1 MKAVTPIPFVRAK
14 FTDKCG
20 KPLVGGKIY
29 TYESNTTTPKVT
41 YKDPYGMTPNTN
53 PIILDIAGEADIYLH
68 GTYRIIVKDR
78 RDAVIND
85 VSKLGSWFSATLDD
99 TLNDISM
106 AFNNTI
112 QPIINN
118 AEKSFIAIEQ
128 NLNNEKN
135 QILQSLQGAIDQ
147 ALAAGAGAS
156 GWTDSLITTGILD
169 AITQRDVNRKTV
181 TTVSS
186 VDDLSSLQKWDGRTS
201 RVQDIGIYKYNAV
214 SDQWLKDIISE
225 RQIITVFSFTEMDNL
240 ANWHNRTVYLTGVGM
255 YRYNQP
261 SAKWIKTASISKRT
275 SEYNIVASSTS
286 DDNTAQI
293 YELLEEDTIFV
304 IDTTVCLNTPLLIDK
319 TLTFVCEGQG
329 MILIGDQMTEK
340 EAINVQAPLTKL
352 HDLRCDNPLKLKS
365 ATGGKQ
371 TCVSI
376 QADNV
381 TVSKSV
387 FYRML
392 HSCAVKP
399 RSVLLKEVQGTKYL
413 DNYAFEC
420 IGVGAGDNDDGSN
433 NYGEDRGDAFVC
445 WGAKAMMV
453 GNYAYAGEGEDC
465 RIAFHCEG
473 LGDFVPPENQTKFD
487 NSDYVIANNYAFGS
501 FRRHFVFEAVQRGQ
515 MSNLISDGGATWW
528 AFAFPQSHHCTV
540 NNITIRYDRKNS
552 TAGAAWKPVRGAI
565 GLLNDNSG
573 LRFNNVQIIMDDT
586 DDDAFVV
593 RDSATGKHDVQIN
606 NINIKGTRLS
616 KGFGF
621 NIIGATKLN
630 VTNFTIDNMIMA
642 FYSFGAESIKIRNGE
657 VTGADYLLNAAN
669 SINFNAKD
677 IDNHKG
683 KIIFNNGGT
692 ADIQDIRFK
701 EMDGTNFEVYAWKF
715 DKIRIKDCSSDR
727 TGGGLFSIQGNTG
740 VLNGDYALDFR
751 DNENFKT
758 KVQTTT
764 ALLGSLTAQVNT
776 NYKGQGK
783 IVFVGT
789 DAYIATGG
797 LASDTWVSMNGK
809 GSISP
814 A

>member
-1 MKAVTPIPFVRAK
+1 MADQPYYSVFTKKGLELLTEAIRNGTKLGITHMAFGDGGGSLPVPNESFTKLVNEVHRTQLNSLSPDPNNANWLRAEAIIASA
-14 FTDKCG
+14 T
-20 KPLVGGKIY
+20 GGFNIRELGLY
-29 TYESNTTTPKVT
+29 AGSTLIAYSNYPAT
-41 YKDPYGMTPNTN
+41 YKPNPSDGTARIMTFRMVLQIDNTASFELK
-53 PIILDIAGEADIYLH
+53 IDADIVLATMASVNEAKQEIYKKTITKVSSIDDLIPLQNIEGNTVH
-68 GTYRIIVKDR
+68 VQSRGIYRYSIKD
-78 RDAVIND
+78 
-85 VSKLGSWFSATLDD
+85 
-99 TLNDISM
+99 
-106 AFNNTI
+106 
-112 QPIINN
+112 
-118 AEKSFIAIEQ
+118 
-128 NLNNEKN
+128 N
-135 QILQSLQGAIDQ
+135 QWLPD
-147 ALAAGAGAS
+147 
-156 GWTDSLITTGILD
+156 LIT
-169 AITQRDVNRKTV
+169 
-181 TTVSS
+181 
-186 VDDLSSLQKWDGRTS
+186 
-201 RVQDIGIYKYNAV
+201 
-214 SDQWLKDIISE
+214 E
-225 RQIITVFSFTEMDNL
+225 RQIITVFSFQEMNSLDRWN
-240 ANWHNRTVYLTGVGM
+240 NRTVYLSGIGM
-255 YRYNQP
+255 YVYNQS

-275 SEYNIVASSTS
+275 SEYNIVASNTS

-293 YELLEEDTIFV
+293 YALLEKDTVFV
-304 IDTTVCLNTPLLIDK
+304 VDTTVCLNTPLLIDK

-392 HSCAVKP
+392 HSCAVQP

-621 NIIGATKLN
+621 NIIGSTRLN
-630 VTNFTIDNMIMA
+630 VTNFSIDNMIMA
-642 FYSFGAESIKIRNGE
+642 FYSYGAESIKIKNGE
-657 VTGADYLLNAAN
+657 VTGADYLFN
-669 SINFNAKD
+669 SQNNVDFSAKD
-677 IDNHKG
+677 IDNTKG
-683 KIIFNNGGT
+683 KIIFNNGGKG
-692 ADIQDIRFK
+692 DIQDIRFK
-701 EMDGTNFEVYAWKF
+701 EMDGTDFEIYAWTF

-727 TGGGLFSIQGNTG
+727 TGGGLFSIQGTKDIINSDG
-740 VLNGDYALDFR
+740 ALDYR

-764 ALLGSLTAQVNT
+764 ALLGSLTSKVNT

-783 IVFVGT
+783 TVFVGT
-789 DAYIATGG
+789 DVYISTGG
-797 LASDTWVSMNGK
+797 LASDTWI
-809 GSISP
+809 SISGKNSIVP